1 MAKKDTAA
9 PQLANITLEQLQALN
24 LDHLHAIVN
33 AEGGVIYVPD
43 HVSAP
48 LVAAGLVEVDNTNVD
63 GNGHLLTR
71 ATAAGTE
78 HLIAF
83 GGEGAPVIPVVTKP
97 QFAIDDAVP
106 LPVSEKKTRAPR
118 GSIYPFDALTIAEG
132 AKFGQSFFVPNT
144 AEKPD
149 AAKALASTI
158 SSANARY
165 AEVVPGEMTTNRK
178 GREVP
183 KTRQLRRF
191 IVRSVTET
199 HDGVEVKGARVW
211 RVAVE

>member
-1 MAKKDTAA
+1 MAIKEKKTQAPTASV
-9 PQLANITLEQLQALN
+9 TLEQLHALN
-24 LDHLHAIVN
+24 IDHLHAIVN

-43 HVSAP
+43 HVSSP
-48 LVAAGLVEVDNTNVD
+48 FVAAGLVEIDANNVD
-63 GNGHLLTR
+63 GNGHILTR
-71 ATAAGTE
+71 ATPAGQE

-83 GGEGAPVIPVVTKP
+83 GSEGKAIPIVTNVKP
-97 QFAIDDAVP
+97 TFTIDDAVP
-106 LPVSEKKTRAPR
+106 LPVSEKRTRAPR
-118 GSIYPFDALTIAEG
+118 GSIYPFDQLGLADG

-144 AEKPD
+144 EAKPD

-165 AEVVPGEMTTNRK
+165 AEVVAGQTMINRK

-183 KTRQLRRF
+183 ATRQLRRF
-191 IVRSVTET
+191 IVRSVEEN
-199 HDGVEVKGARVW
+199 GVKGARVW

>member
-1 MAKKDTAA
+1 MAKKDTNAA
-9 PQLANITLEQLQALN
+9 PTATVTLAQLHALN
-24 LDHLHAIVN
+24 IDHLHAIVN
-33 AEGGVIYVPD
+33 AQGGVIYVPD
-43 HVSAP
+43 HVSGP
-48 LVAAGLVEVDNTNVD
+48 LAAAGLVETDPTNVD
-63 GNGHLLTR
+63 ANGHVLTR
-71 ATAAGTE
+71 ATPAGTE

-83 GGEGAPVIPVVTKP
+83 GSDTGGAQLAIPVVTKP
-97 QFAIDDAVP
+97 QFTIDDAIP

-118 GSIYPFDALTIAEG
+118 GSIYPFEQLALADG
-132 AKFGQSFFVPNT
+132 AKFGQSFFVPNS

-165 AEVVPGEMTTNRK
+165 AELVPGQTQINRK

-183 KTRQLRRF
+183 ATRQLRRF
-191 IVRSVTET
+191 IVRSVEEN
-199 HDGVEVKGARVW
+199 GVKGARVW